1 MTRGKSNKPQR
12 WERLLMVL
20 GNGGMVTLKEI
31 EDTMEYSN
39 MYRIS
44 AETYILKEKERGGVI
59 KTHKQ
64 GRKVIGYEL
73 INTQEMIEKH
83 LTPRGFDL
91 KPIVGRDTINSLSDL
106 NAEVDN
112 APSKLAQAHAAVA
125 VKSAAKKKVKAPV
138 IEDEVTEITE

>member
-1 MTRGKSNKPQR
+1 MARGKSNKPQR

-44 AETYILKEKERGGVI
+44 AEVYILKEKERGGVI

-91 KPIVGRDTINSLSDL
+91 KPIVGRT
-106 NAEVDN
+106 DN
-112 APSKLAQAHAAVA
+112 IEKLADL
-125 VKSAAKKKVKAPV
+125 KSDVQPKATKTKKAKVE
-138 IEDEVTEITE
+138 EDIEVTELTD

>member
-1 MTRGKSNKPQR
+1 MARGKSNKPQR

-44 AETYILKEKERGGVI
+44 AEVYILKEKERGGVI

-91 KPIVGRDTINSLSDL
+91 KPIVGRT
-106 NAEVDN
+106 DN
-112 APSKLAQAHAAVA
+112 IEKLADLKPAAQPKA
-125 VKSAAKKKVKAPV
+125 TKAKKAKVEETLEV
-138 IEDEVTEITE
+138 EEVTE

>member
-1 MTRGKSNKPQR
+1 MARGKSNKPQR

-44 AETYILKEKERGGVI
+44 AEVYILKEKERGGVI

-91 KPIVGRDTINSLSDL
+91 KPIVGRTDNIEKLSDL
-106 NAEVDN
+106 KSEVQ
-112 APSKLAQAHAAVA
+112 PKA
-125 VKSAAKKKVKAPV
+125 VKTKKVKV
-138 IEDEVTEITE
+138 EETLEVEEVTE